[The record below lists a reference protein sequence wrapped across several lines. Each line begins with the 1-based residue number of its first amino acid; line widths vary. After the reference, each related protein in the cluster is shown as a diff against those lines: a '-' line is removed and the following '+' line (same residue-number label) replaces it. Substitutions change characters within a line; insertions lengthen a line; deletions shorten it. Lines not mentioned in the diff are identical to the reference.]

1 MSTRDLIE
9 LAALD
14 ALGMLEPD
22 DQAAF
27 ERAFLDA
34 PASVRS
40 QVRAEQ
46 ARIADLYQNLPGQ
59 EPSPDLRDRVI
70 AAVRGAV
77 EVEAAGGPRAVV
89 HRPGRFVPKVVQTR
103 RVSPLW
109 RAAAIGLSVA
119 VVVLGVISN
128 QLQQKNQQLGDQVF
142 ISDSFNSVGT
152 RHLRDTLF
160 NSRTERVIFEVSEA
174 AAAQNLRA
182 EAVVLSNPDW
192 KTSRFICQG
201 LTANNGQRG
210 RFILAVVDEA
220 NQVLESLKNFDAE
233 GRWVS
238 FDVAVPA
245 QQNVRLAV
253 FIDDGTGQVGQP
265 LMVAQ
270 FLA

>member
-34 PASVRS
+34 PASVRA
-40 QVRAEQ
+40 QIRAEQ
-46 ARIADLYQNLPGQ
+46 ARIADLYQNLPDQ
-59 EPSPDLRDRVI
+59 ELSPDLRDRVI
-70 AAVRGAV
+70 AAVHAAV
-77 EVEAAGGPRAVV
+77 EVEAAGGPRSVL
-89 HRPGRFVPKVVQTR
+89 HRPGRFVPKVAQTR

-142 ISDSFNSVGT
+142 ISDSFNSIGT

-160 NSRTERVIFEVSEA
+160 NSGTERVIFELSDA

-182 EAVVLSNPDW
+182 EAVLLSNPDW

-201 LTANNGQRG
+201 LTARNGQTG
-210 RFILAVVDEA
+210 RFVLAIVNEA
-220 NQVLESLKNFDAE
+220 NQLVQSLEHFEAE

-238 FDVAVPA
+238 FDVTVPA

-253 FIDDGTGQVGQP
+253 FVDDGSGRVGQP